1 MQKIKLTEE
10 QLERVMGMIIKEQS
24 DFFENPFKNKAQG
37 DAFRAW
43 VNDTYPD
50 FAKEIQLSRSGRFNN
65 SYINKALK
73 QTVKLSNG
81 KTTSMMTWY
90 MSKNPNWAAGKT
102 EVKPKPTPKPPKK
115 DDSAKKITPPKK
127 DDGAKKIT
135 PVLNQEDINS
145 YPQCVRAFG
154 KPVRMKTSFI
164 ERVFDK
170 FFGDGSSTTH
180 VIPGTNFYEKYY
192 FTADGKYILFKDKS
206 KKAGTYG
213 CQNGKL
219 TLDIAS
225 TANKKSTL
233 TSGKYKYSPRVD
245 AEVKH
250 IQNRGLDKSPF
261 FVYDPKDNLIY
272 LFDTGSKYVASTA
285 VVDGKDAQG
294 KASDSKIFTVGD
306 WCKTMGMTDTP
317 FKCTNPKTKK
327 QVAPTYKILDNIY
340 TKFIPKGIYTINGLQ
355 MHEGYAGGASGNNT
369 WRMTPL
375 KLDGTIT
382 ASSVQ
387 GKTTSMAL
395 HGVPSSR
402 LTASN
407 DLLKLLKS
415 DINGGKVPT
424 EYLQAA
430 KTIANANLSYG
441 CVGLPAS
448 FVDSQKVQ
456 AILRK
461 GNVQVFA
468 MGEGSDMLV
477 KNDQPNTGETNVA

>member
-1 MQKIKLTEE
+1 MTTFTTED
-10 QLERVMGMIIKEQS
+10 RK
-24 DFFENPFKNKAQG
+24 
-37 DAFRAW
+37 
-43 VNDTYPD
+43 
-50 FAKEIQLSRSGRFNN
+50 
-65 SYINKALK
+65 
-73 QTVKLSNG
+73 
-81 KTTSMMTWY
+81 
-90 MSKNPNWAAGKT
+90 
-102 EVKPKPTPKPPKK
+102 
-115 DDSAKKITPPKK
+115 
-127 DDGAKKIT
+127 
-135 PVLNQEDINS
+135 
-145 YPQCVRAFG
+145 
-154 KPVRMKTSFI
+154 
-164 ERVFDK
+164 
-170 FFGDGSSTTH
+170 
-180 VIPGTNFYEKYY
+180 
-192 FTADGKYILFKDKS
+192 
-206 KKAGTYG
+206 
-213 CQNGKL
+213 
-219 TLDIAS
+219 
-225 TANKKSTL
+225 
-233 TSGKYKYSPRVD
+233 D

-306 WCKTMGMTDTP
+306 WCKTMGMTDSP
-317 FKCTNPKTKK
+317 FKCTNPKTKQK
-327 QVAPTYKILDNIY
+327 VSPTYGILDNIY

-424 EYLQAA
+424 QYLNAA

-448 FVDSQKVQ
+448 FVDSSKVQ
-456 AILRK
+456 SILKK
-461 GNVQVFA
+461 GNVHVFA

-477 KNDQPNTGETNVA
+477 KNDQPQGGETNVA